1 MKYYVLKYSLKT
13 LEKHPLVKHSNENL
27 VMTVVQQTS
36 EILQG
41 SMEKHAAKMKM
52 KKLKN
57 AMKMVKL
64 KLPLFA
70 SL

>member
-41 SMEKHAAKMKM
+41 SMEKHAAKMK
-52 KKLKN
+52 N